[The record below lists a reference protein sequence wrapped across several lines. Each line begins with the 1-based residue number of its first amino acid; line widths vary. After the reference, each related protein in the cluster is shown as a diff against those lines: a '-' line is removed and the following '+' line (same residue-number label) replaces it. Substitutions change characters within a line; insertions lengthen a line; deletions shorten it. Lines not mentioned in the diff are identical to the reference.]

1 MSKVYKDSVTITV
14 SRSQFDEI
22 IYAYGLAVGSF
33 QETEELVLSEIR
45 VDDENIILEGSLY
58 QEGLN

>member
-1 MSKVYKDSVTITV
+1 MSKVYKDSVTITI

-33 QETEELVLSEIR
+33 QENEELVLDKVEEN
-45 VDDENIILEGSLY
+45 DEEIILRGSLY